1 MCDVEVADKVCTSSY
16 DYDFGTVVLTSFIC
30 HLLNGTPH
38 LTEHHEMRWVALP
51 KYPHFG
57 LGARRPGNSAIAFH
71 NESRQKIAS
80 TNTMD
85 GHYDSSLIDALLS
98 SFILSV
104 VRTIA

>member
-1 MCDVEVADKVCTSSY
+1 M
-16 DYDFGTVVLTSFIC
+16 TVVDQPGQRSSHHRHRCVDII
-30 HLLNGTPH
+30 HLPF
-38 LTEHHEMRWVALP
+38 TERHSPPDRASRDALAGP
-51 KYPHFG
+51 FRNILFG

-98 SFILSV
+98 GFILSV